1 MITLNVDLKQK
12 TEDFYNKFFSKAAKE
27 GKEVPLEYCINKAW
41 ADATQRERF
50 YGQRSKIIEHKNDF
64 KKTLK
69 DNIEKILAAETGEKK
84 SSFDYDNW
92 HKELCSNEDYGMTCG
107 MWQKFINMT
116 FKYMYCYKICQDEN
130 LFSNIEFENCHCPID
145 SVIAQRAVTLCI
157 VCGFEPSDEI
167 VSIARS
173 GEINWNKMGKDQYK
187 TVRENIQ
194 KIKNEFTI
202 NNPDTVHP
210 TELEFDFLF
219 W

>member
-1 MITLNVDLKQK
+1 MFMLNVNLEQK
-12 TEDFYNKFFSKAAKE
+12 TNDFYNKFFSKEAKA
-27 GKEVPLEYCINKAW
+27 GKKEILGYCLDKAW

-50 YGQRSKIIEHKNDF
+50 KGRQQSEIIKN
-64 KKTLK
+64 KKEIIDALRTE
-69 DNIEKILAAETGEKK
+69 IEDRKF
-84 SSFDYDNW
+84 SSDYDTW
-92 HKELCSNEDYGMTCG
+92 HNEVCSRNVHDMTYGI
-107 MWQKFINMT
+107 WQKFINMT
-116 FKYMYCYKICQDEN
+116 FKYMYCFKQQHKDEISD
-130 LFSNIEFENCHCPID
+130 FSDINFTNCHCPID
-145 SVIAQRAVTLCI
+145 SVIAQRAVTLCL
-157 VCGFEPSDEI
+157 VCNEKPSDEI

-173 GEINWNKMGKDQYK
+173 GDINWNNMRETQYR